1 MSAIVCRYAFLV
13 FATLVSFLDGLFEL
27 REEDLDQ
34 NSRLKVSNYFINNIL
49 NAFSPTLRGFPADMR
64 LILQSPLQVFKSPE

>member
-34 NSRLKVSNYFINNIL
+34 NSSLKVSNYFINKIL
-49 NAFSPTLRGFPADMR
+49 NAFSPTLRGFPVDMK
-64 LILQSPLQVFKSPE
+64 LILQSPLQVFKSP